1 MENEKLTSFGN
12 SFQSKVISSLITK
25 KTFIQTIS
33 DILQQEYFD
42 SDANKWLLKNGV
54 TVVVHCVFF

>member
-1 MENEKLTSFGN
+1 MENEKLTRFGS

-25 KTFIQTIS
+25 KTFLQTIS

-42 SDANKWLLKNGV
+42 SDANK
-54 TVVVHCVFF
+54 